1 MSAKGLQSIIDRLSR
16 LEVAVGWIDGNGT
29 ARQAKANLDYRNATG
44 GLTPSLGAPVSQA
57 LIARTLNYGREAGMT
72 LGGRKYP
79 AIPARPFMD
88 VAKEKF
94 GAVYPR
100 LLKACLPRVLSGA
113 MGVEEF
119 GKLVA
124 VRVKDSVVEAIRD
137 SGRYAPL
144 SPATLKNRR
153 HGGDTPLVDTGA
165 MVNSVTFEVRFG

>member
-1 MSAKGLQSIIDRLSR
+1 MDSKALQGIVDRLSR
-16 LEVAVGWIDGNGT
+16 LQVVVGWIDGDGT
-29 ARQAKANLDYRNATG
+29 ARQAKANLDYRKVTG
-44 GLTPSLGAPVSQA
+44 KLTQSLGVPVSQA
-57 LIARTLNYGREAGMT
+57 LIARTLNYGREAGRT

-100 LLKACLPRVLSGA
+100 LLKAYLPRVLSGT

-144 SPATLKNRR
+144 SPVTVKSRR

-165 MVNSVTFEVRFG
+165 MVNSVTFEVRLG